1 MINLTIN
8 GKAVQAPDG
17 STIIQAASLN
27 NILIPNLCY
36 LEKSHA
42 IGSCRICVVEVEGAK
57 TLQASCITKAK
68 EGMVVKTNTDKV
80 RNARKVL
87 YELMLSDHNQDCLA
101 CSRNQDCEL
110 QELGKTLGID
120 SSRFEG
126 ERLPALLDSSVSIT
140 RDLSKCILCRRCVTI
155 CNEIQGTNI
164 LNAQNRGFSTV
175 IGPSMDLELGEV
187 NCAFCGQCTIVCPV
201 GALTET
207 SSTEKVWKA
216 LNDPDLRVVVQIAPA
231 VRVAVGE
238 EFGYPA
244 GSRVTGKLASALAD
258 LGFDDVFDTN
268 WAADLT
274 IIEEGTEFLGRVKA
288 ALTGGQSL
296 LPIITSCSPGWIK
309 FIEHNFPEQLG
320 HLSTCKSPHTM
331 MGAVVKSYYAEKI
344 DIDPKKLFV
353 VSVMP
358 CTAKKFEIERPEMMN
373 DGLANVDAVI
383 TTRELAQM
391 IKTAGIDFA
400 KLPEGEFDKPLGLST
415 GAADIFGVTGGVMEA
430 ALRTVFELVTG
441 RELPFDKLHVE
452 PIVGLDGIKEATI
465 KIENTL
471 PEYDFLEG
479 VEVKVAVT
487 SGLKNARVLMQDVKN
502 GTSPYHFIEV
512 MGCPGGC
519 ITGGGQPRSDDPEV
533 RSKRLRG
540 LYDEDESKTLRK
552 SHENPSIL
560 AFYEDYLGE
569 PNGHLA
575 HELLHTH
582 YTKRGVYNELDSALA
597 ESEDVK
603 KEETVTVKPEVEVS
617 PMAVQL
623 HKRDI
628 SGAKAQQEV
637 NAVHNLAL
645 ESENARLKSEV
656 EDLEKT
662 IETLKKVIVDSSNK

>member
-8 GKAVQAPDG
+8 GKAVQAPDD
-17 STIIQAASLN
+17 STIMQAAALN

-36 LEKSHA
+36 YEKTHA

-57 TLQASCITKAK
+57 TLQASCITKAR
-68 EGMVVKTNTDKV
+68 EGMVVRTNTDKV
-80 RNARKVL
+80 RKARRVL

-101 CSRNQDCEL
+101 CSRNQSCEL
-110 QELGKTLGID
+110 QELGKTLGVD

-126 ERLPALLDSSVSIT
+126 ERLPSVLDSSISIT

-155 CNEIQGTNI
+155 CNEIQGTSI
-164 LNAQNRGFSTV
+164 LNAQNRGFATV
-175 IGPSMDLELGEV
+175 IGPSMDLALGEV
-187 NCAFCGQCTIVCPV
+187 DCAFCGQCTVVCPV
-201 GALTET
+201 GALSET
-207 SSTEKVWKA
+207 SSTEKVWNA
-216 LNDPDLRVVVQIAPA
+216 LNNPDLRVVVQIAPA

-238 EFGYPA
+238 EFGFPA
-244 GSRVTGKLASALAD
+244 GSRVTGKLATALAD

-274 IIEEGTEFLGRVKA
+274 IIEEGTEFLSRVKA
-288 ALTGGQSL
+288 ALTGGKSV

-309 FIEHNFPEQLG
+309 FIEHNFPDQLD

-331 MGAVVKSYYAEKI
+331 MGAVVKSYYAQKI
-344 DIDPKKLFV
+344 GIDPKKMFV

-373 DGLANVDAVI
+373 NGLPNVDAVI

-400 KLPEGEFDKPLGLST
+400 NLPEGEFDQPLGLST

-430 ALRTVFELVTG
+430 ALRTVYELVTG

-452 PIVGLDGIKEATI
+452 PIVGLDGVKDATI

-471 PEYDFLEG
+471 PAYDFLEG

-487 SGLKNARVLMQDVKN
+487 SGLKNARVLMQQVKD
-502 GTSPYHFIEV
+502 GTSPYHFNEV
-512 MGCPGGC
+512 MGGPGGC
-519 ITGGGQPRSDDPEV
+519 ITGGGQPRSKDPEV
-533 RSKRLRG
+533 RSKRLTG
-540 LYDEDESKTLRK
+540 LYDEDESKVLRK
-552 SHENPSIL
+552 SHENPSII
-560 AFYEDYLGE
+560 AFYNEFLGE

-582 YTKRGVYNELDSALA
+582 YTKRGIYNDQSDDLVIPTVKREVA
-597 ESEDVK
+597 EE
-603 KEETVTVKPEVEVS
+603 KPEVEVS
-617 PMAVQL
+617 PLAVQL

-628 SGAKAQQEV
+628 SGARAQQEI
-637 NAVHNLAL
+637 NSAHASAL
-645 ESENARLKSEV
+645 ESENARLKAELD
-656 EDLEKT
+656 DLEKT
-662 IETLKKVIVDSSNK
+662 VETLKRVIADSNKK